1 MVEIDLVDFCAFP
14 LGKHVFCEKPLAPTV
29 AAVKEC
35 YKMAEEKGKALLCAF
50 NRRFDPQHQVG
61 NGEKPIG
68 EEKL

>member
-1 MVEIDLVDFCAFP
+1 M
-14 LGKHVFCEKPLAPTV
+14 FCEKPLAPTV